1 MQKQTQL
8 CRTQRDLR
16 DTFAHPPPL
25 ADHEIE
31 VITQLII
38 LIHKDHPRA
47 HRSQPN

>member
-1 MQKQTQL
+1 MQKQAQL

-38 LIHKDHPRA
+38 LIYKDHPRA
-47 HRSQPN
+47 HRSQLT